1 MIRRMFWFHL
11 GMAVG
16 ISGYVWM
23 KRSALELQDK
33 LTLEALARSL
43 GRGLQSG
50 IRLVKEIITSALSS
64 DKSSTV

>member
-1 MIRRMFWFHL
+1 MMRRMFWFHL

-16 ISGYVWM
+16 ISGYLWV
-23 KRSALELQDK
+23 KRSAAELQGK

-43 GRGLQSG
+43 GRGIQSG
-50 IRLVKEIITSALSS
+50 VLFVKEFISSALSS